1 MEMPR
6 VKIASESYDT
16 PSRQFSK
23 GTVIEITCEGQIGSD
38 SSTVRINIS
47 MYSKKH
53 MNALVLFK
61 DTKISCCDFR

>member
-6 VKIASESYDT
+6 VRIPSESYDT

-47 MYSKKH
+47 MYSKN
-53 MNALVLFK
+53 MW
-61 DTKISCCDFR
+61 IP